1 MIIGSL
7 ADAAAA
13 PADVAI
19 VGAGTAG
26 LFLARE
32 LARRGRSVMVLE
44 AGGAAP
50 TTAPNR
56 VTSAQLGRTHR
67 GIFEGRAIGLGG
79 TSTLWGGQLA
89 EFDPADFDR
98 AYAPWPFGLD
108 ELVPWYARVHAALG
122 LEPRETDA
130 IYRAALGGDEGQGG
144 EIERF
149 FTCWL
154 PEPNFA
160 RLFRSDITRDS
171 RIRIALDTSVTGFA
185 FAGARVEAAI
195 ARQAGSLVRVRAGCF
210 VLATGTIA
218 ANRLM
223 LTEAQRGGVPWG
235 SGAIG
240 TMFQD
245 HLAGPVATVE
255 LLDERRFRERF
266 ENARVGRI
274 KLQPKL
280 RRTRVAR
287 DALGSAQIGLAGA
300 FNFRSDLGEHL
311 ANLKHVARSMGSA
324 ASLSTFASL
333 PRDLMAVGRMF
344 APFALRYVRDRRV
357 MAFFDS
363 ALEFAIQSEQL
374 PIASSR
380 IVLMDGPP
388 APDGLP
394 RAGVDWQVDGAEVA
408 AIRDFTL
415 AAGNWLDRQGIA
427 RLVLD
432 PGLAAADRG
441 FIDRLTDNNHPCGGL
456 AMSHDPRCGVVDPN
470 LRVHGADNLF
480 VASAAVY
487 PSSGHANCTL
497 TLLALAARL
506 AAHLAPSGRGE

>member
-1 MIIGSL
+1 MIVTSL
-7 ADAAAA
+7 SEAAAA
-13 PADVAI
+13 PADVVI

-32 LARRGRSVMVLE
+32 LARRGRTVLLLE
-44 AGGAAP
+44 AGGATP
-50 TTAPNR
+50 TSAPNR
-56 VTSAQLGRTHR
+56 QTSIQLGRGHR

-108 ELVPWYARVHAALG
+108 QLAPWYAHVHAALG
-122 LEPRETDA
+122 VPQRETDA
-130 IYRAALGGDEGQGG
+130 AYRAALGGDEGQGG

-160 RLFRSDITRDS
+160 RLFRAEIARDARM
-171 RIRIALDTSVTGFA
+171 RIVLDTFVTGFE
-185 FAGARVEAAI
+185 FAGARVQAAI
-195 ARQAGSLVRVRAGCF
+195 ARQRGGPAIRVPAERF

-223 LTEAQRGGVPWG
+223 LAAARSEDVPWRHA
-235 SGAIG
+235 AIG

-245 HLAGPVATVE
+245 HLAGPVAAVE
-255 LLDERRFRERF
+255 LIDERRFRERF
-266 ENARVGRI
+266 ENARVGRL

-280 RRTRVAR
+280 RRTRAAR
-287 DALGSAQIGLAGA
+287 AAMGPEQIGLAGA

-311 ANLKHVARSMGSA
+311 ANIKHVARSLRSA
-324 ASLSTFASL
+324 AALSTVASL
-333 PRDLMAVGRMF
+333 PRDMLAVGRMF
-344 APFALRYVRDRRV
+344 APFALRYIRDRRV

-363 ALEFAIQSEQL
+363 ALEFAVQSEQR
-374 PIASSR
+374 PIAASR
-380 IVLMDGPP
+380 VVLVDGPP

-394 RAGVDWQVDGAEVA
+394 RAGVDWRIDGSEIA
-408 AIRDFTL
+408 AIRDFTI
-415 AAGNWLDRQGIA
+415 AAGEWLAGQGIA
-427 RLVLD
+427 RLAVD
-432 PGLAAADRG
+432 PQLAAADSR
-441 FIDRLTDNNHPCGGL
+441 FVDRLTDNNHPCGGL
-456 AMSHDPRCGVVDPN
+456 TMALDPRRGVVDPD
-470 LRVHGADNLF
+470 LRVHGTDNLF

-487 PSSGHANCTL
+487 PSSSHANCTL

-506 AAHLAPSGRGE
+506 AEHIGGGDG